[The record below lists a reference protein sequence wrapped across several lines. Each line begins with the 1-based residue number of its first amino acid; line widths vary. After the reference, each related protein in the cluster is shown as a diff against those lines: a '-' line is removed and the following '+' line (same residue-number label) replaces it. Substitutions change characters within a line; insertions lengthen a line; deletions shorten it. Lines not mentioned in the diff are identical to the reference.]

1 MKFEIGYIKRS
12 FAHIVLFNT
21 GEATVSSIR
30 ARLRYSAPIC
40 VALFH
45 YPYCSILFPVCK
57 DNFENFLLKKSSFFI
72 ESTLYTK
79 PAPYFLFTMHNHSQ
93 RNHSPSRRPTLK
105 SEKNPKNIPIS
116 PTVRPPMPNNFS
128 LTGRGRAAIF
138 ASQMDDPQKQPSTE
152 TNRSIDDKRITLNP
166 CRGRRP
172 RRPA

>member
-79 PAPYFLFTMHNHSQ
+79 SAPSFLYTMHNYSQ
-93 RNHSPSRRPTLK
+93 RNHSLSRRPTLK

-116 PTVRPPMPNNFS
+116 PTVRPPMPSDFS
-128 LTGRGRAAIF
+128 LTGRGRGLLLPTKSSA
-138 ASQMDDPQKQPSTE
+138 
-152 TNRSIDDKRITLNP
+152 NRSHLSVDTKQFSIDR
-166 CRGRRP
+166 
-172 RRPA
+172 